1 MDRKISLIYILVE
14 VLLMINRI
22 KKLLN
27 ISEAK
32 QVGNIYHF
40 TYISNMLLILKN
52 NKLESTWSLDTENFS
67 ISFTRNKNFKK
78 SNYIVKVPRECALV
92 LDGDKLSE
100 NYRIYP
106 IEYYYTQRGIGIH
119 PEAKESEER
128 ISFNTQRDIE
138 NIKNYILSIILYPNE
153 YKKTKFY
160 RKYKWSFDELVSEIE
175 KGYGVKVLY
184 D

>member
-78 SNYIVKVPRECALV
+78 
-92 LDGDKLSE
+92 
-100 NYRIYP
+100 
-106 IEYYYTQRGIGIH
+106 
-119 PEAKESEER
+119 
-128 ISFNTQRDIE
+128 
-138 NIKNYILSIILYPNE
+138 II
-153 YKKTKFY
+153 
-160 RKYKWSFDELVSEIE
+160 IM
-175 KGYGVKVLY
+175 
-184 D
+184 